1 VTTTNSFERL
11 EEVLD
16 DENNNI
22 RVEKTVKPPPIFVDK
37 VSNFSSLSQVLK
49 EVAIDEYE
57 IKIMNEQTKIQP
69 KSSITYVDILKN
81 KDTEFHTYKPKQERN
96 FKVVLKHIHA
106 IANLD
111 DIKKEIE
118 DLGHIVTNIW
128 NIKK

>member
-1 VTTTNSFERL
+1 
-11 EEVLD
+11 
-16 DENNNI
+16 
-22 RVEKTVKPPPIFVDK
+22 VDK
-37 VSNFSSLSQVLK
+37 VSNFSSLSQLLK

-69 KSSITYVDILKN
+69 KSSITYVNILKELRN
-81 KDTEFHTYKPKQERN
+81 KDTEFHIYKSKQERN
-96 FKVVLKHIHA
+96 FKVVFKHIHT
-106 IANLD
+106 IANLN